1 MLKKIIPFIF
11 FSTFMYA
18 QNINFDRLGQD
29 KLFRV
34 TGGLSTNGVYYEG
47 TANRDP
53 FTYFVSGNLN
63 FSVAGLY
70 SIPLSFTYSNQE
82 FDFSNPFKF
91 NRLSL
96 HPSYKWVTAHIGD
109 VAMTFSP
116 YTVNGH
122 QFTGAGVDLAPEG
135 RFKFSALYGR
145 FLRAA
150 EYDAEEPASIPA
162 YKRTGFG
169 FNTSYEFDFAKI
181 GLILFRARDDEN
193 SIETPFPSDL
203 NLAPKENV
211 VLSTQANFRLFDKLQ
226 FSLEY
231 AVSGVTEDT
240 RATEDAEKSGLTS
253 FLLDANITTD
263 YYTALRADL
272 SYPAGNG
279 AIGVGYERIDPDY
292 KTFGAY
298 FFNND
303 LENITINASQTIF
316 DNKLNVSMNAGLQRD
331 NLDNSKSSEL
341 QRIVSAVNL
350 SYTASDKLS
359 LNASYSNFQSYTNI
373 RDQFDFINQ
382 VADFDNIDTLNYRQI
397 SQNANLGVNYAIN
410 KSEKKVQSVNLNLTY
425 QSTNNQQDG
434 ETIESGLSNF
444 YNVASAYTVGFPQR
458 AMTVSL
464 AANVSYNT
472 IEPDKNLTAGP
483 TVAVTKSFLDKK
495 LRTNF
500 SSSYNTAFNNG
511 LKQTDIYNF
520 RLSGN
525 YNFLESHNLSVNLL
539 SLFRSTATSG
549 SNSDFTATL
558 AYSYV
563 FDSFRLKFKKR
574 TRLPNDNELRKQLP
588 TVQFRYRSVTYS
600 GTFVQVNQQLNDV
613 RISSK
618 FENIPLNK
626 QDELSV
632 LYADVTAQKKPGN
645 YKEKA
650 LAFLEALYSFDDFL
664 KTYDQM
670 VYNVIERIKD
680 DMADIDF
687 VLEKRFLETKF
698 ALDELRKNADG
709 KAKEIEEQ
717 QNELKNRQEKLVGH
731 RWMEKRFEEYTSV
744 NAVENPDKFLKE
756 FKETEAANT
765 YRKYEKESDVKKI
778 ELYLE
783 SQIIDFYYNKSLKE
797 TDPEDFD
804 LKYIEKKEN

>member
-1 MLKKIIPFIF
+1 M
-11 FSTFMYA
+11 SA

-47 TANRDP
+47 TANRNP

-116 YTVNGH
+116 YTLNGH

-135 RFKFSALYGR
+135 PFKFSAMYGR
-145 FLRAA
+145 FLRAT

-162 YKRTGFG
+162 YKRMGFG
-169 FNTSYEFDFAKI
+169 FNASYEFDFARI
-181 GLILFRARDDEN
+181 GLIFFRAKDDEN
-193 SIETPFPSDL
+193 SIEIPFPADI

-240 RATEDAEKSGLTS
+240 RATEEAQRTGLTG
-253 FLLDANITTD
+253 FLLNTNITTD

-279 AIGVGYERIDPDY
+279 AIGVGYERVDPDY

-316 DNKLNVSMNAGLQRD
+316 DNKVSVSINAGLQRD

-341 QRIVSAVNL
+341 QRIVSSINV

-359 LNASYSNFQSYTNI
+359 LNAAYSNFQSYTNI
-373 RDQFDFINQ
+373 QDQFDFINQ

-397 SQNANLGVNYAIN
+397 SQNANLGINYAL
-410 KSEKKVQSVNLNLTY
+410 KKTPKKVQSLNLNLTY
-425 QSTNNQQDG
+425 QGTNNQQNG

-444 YNVASAYTVGFPQR
+444 YNVASAYALGFPQR

-464 AANVSYNT
+464 AANVSYNS

-483 TVAVTKSFLDKK
+483 TLAITKSFLDKK

-500 SSSYNTAFNNG
+500 STSYNTGFNNG
-511 LKQTDIYNF
+511 IKQNDIYNF

-525 YNFLESHNLSVNLL
+525 YTFLETHNLSLNLL
-539 SLFRSTATSG
+539 SLFRSTEASG
-549 SNSDFTATL
+549 SNTDFTATI
-558 AYSYV
+558 AYSYA

-574 TRLPNDNELRKQLP
+574 NRVPSDTALKKQLP
-588 TVQFRYRSVTYS
+588 SVQFRYRSVTYS
-600 GTFVQVNQQLNDV
+600 GTFAQVNQQLNDV
-613 RISSK
+613 RRSSK
-618 FENIPLNK
+618 FINIPLGK
-626 QDELSV
+626 QDELTL
-632 LYADVTAQKKPGN
+632 LYADVIAQKKPGN

-650 LAFLEALYSFDDFL
+650 LVFLEALYSFDDFL
-664 KTYDQM
+664 KTYDQL
-670 VYNVIERIKD
+670 VYNVIERIKE

-698 ALDELRKNADG
+698 TLDEVIKAPNIQGEEIKKQQKELR
-709 KAKEIEEQ
+709 
-717 QNELKNRQEKLVGH
+717 NRQEKLVGH
-731 RWMEKRFEEYTSV
+731 RWMEQKFEEYTSV
-744 NAVENPDKFLKE
+744 NSIENPDKFLRE
-756 FKETEAANT
+756 FKEMEAAST
-765 YRKYEKESDVKKI
+765 YRKYEKENDVKKI

-783 SQIIDFYYNKSLKE
+783 SQIIDFYYHKSLKE
-797 TDPEDFD
+797 VDPEKFE